1 MLWQVV
7 LKHFKSPIASVNIR
21 QPQKACHRFLGFV
34 MTRSCK
40 RVGVQACKCAKVR
53 SYKRRVQLLSIIGS
67 AGTLPSRKF
76 AVSLFAN
83 RYSLFATR
91 CRSDAPKFFGSAGGR
106 ISLCAENFRQ
116 CGSTALQKTI
126 RYSLLVVHHSP
137 VANRQSPIA
146 AISRLADLPISR
158 FADKF
163 GSAGASPSQLVH
175 RLKSVSTKNE
185 AC

>member
-1 MLWQVV
+1 LEQVLSHSRQLGRRGRRVQRLCFHPFQVNIRKGFLPVWLLQKCIQALAMLWQVV

-106 ISLCAENFRQ
+106 IS
-116 CGSTALQKTI
+116 
-126 RYSLLVVHHSP
+126 
-137 VANRQSPIA
+137 
-146 AISRLADLPISR
+146 
-158 FADKF
+158 
-163 GSAGASPSQLVH
+163 
-175 RLKSVSTKNE
+175 
-185 AC
+185 

>member
-83 RYSLFATR
+83 RYSPLAAVLMRRKNFRQRWRAHLLMRRKFSAVRERCPPENSLLATR
-91 CRSDAPKFFGSAGGR
+91 C
-106 ISLCAENFRQ
+106 L
-116 CGSTALQKTI
+116 STFTI
-126 RYSLLVVHHSP
+126 CR
-137 VANRQSPIA
+137 
-146 AISRLADLPISR
+146 
-158 FADKF
+158 
-163 GSAGASPSQLVH
+163 
-175 RLKSVSTKNE
+175 
-185 AC
+185 